1 MTKLQAIRQFCH
13 IICGEPIVIAMRR
26 DEENNWKMDLNTEN
40 KSPRL
45 IIPSNIYAPST
56 KEDKQ
61 FRQNFIERCPLA
73 RGFSNIT
80 LTLLHECGHWM
91 TRSVWDSFEYDK
103 WDKKTTDQIEYMK
116 IPWELLA
123 TDWAICWLNCPANR
137 QLAKDF
143 ERDYFGY

>member
-1 MTKLQAIRQFCH
+1 MERIIGIRKE
-13 IICGEPIVIAMRR
+13 ICLDP
-26 DEENNWKMDLNTEN
+26 
-40 KSPRL
+40 
-45 IIPSNIYAPST
+45 
-56 KEDKQ
+56 
-61 FRQNFIERCPLA
+61 
-73 RGFSNIT
+73 
-80 LTLLHECGHWM
+80 TLLTDEHLWQNLIN
-91 TRSVWDSFEYDK
+91 DK